1 MARRA
6 KKLVLVVDDD
16 EQTRSILKKRLGLH
30 GYCCIGATTADAGL
44 EALAALE
51 PDVVLLEIELAGGWR
66 FLELAAA
73 FLPAGHLLPPII
85 VVSCN
90 DDQEVVRRTRRLG
103 VAGFLAKPYD
113 PDRLVLLIRSCIG
126 EACRAAPERAAAR

>member
-6 KKLVLVVDDD
+6 QKLVLVVDDD

-30 GYCCIGATTADAGL
+30 GYRCIGATTAEAGL

-51 PDVVLLEIELAGGWR
+51 PDVVLLEIELTGGER

-73 FLPAGHLLPPII
+73 FLPADRPPPSII

-90 DDQEVVRRTRRLG
+90 DDQ
-103 VAGFLAKPYD
+103 
-113 PDRLVLLIRSCIG
+113 
-126 EACRAAPERAAAR
+126 